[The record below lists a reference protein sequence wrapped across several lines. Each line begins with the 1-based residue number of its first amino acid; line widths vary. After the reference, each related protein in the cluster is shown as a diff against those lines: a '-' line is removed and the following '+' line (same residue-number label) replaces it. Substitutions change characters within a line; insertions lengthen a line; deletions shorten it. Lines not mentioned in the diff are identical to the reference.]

1 MINKLN
7 RCVWPRGCE
16 LLPFHWYGIGCAIIF
31 LPGRMLMAAWKIG
44 VGYRIITG
52 VRMWKIGVGYRILLP
67 LPTIQLLFS
76 RFRLRL
82 NINIKYTLA

>member
-1 MINKLN
+1 
-7 RCVWPRGCE
+7 
-16 LLPFHWYGIGCAIIF
+16 
-31 LPGRMLMAAWKIG
+31 MAAWKIG